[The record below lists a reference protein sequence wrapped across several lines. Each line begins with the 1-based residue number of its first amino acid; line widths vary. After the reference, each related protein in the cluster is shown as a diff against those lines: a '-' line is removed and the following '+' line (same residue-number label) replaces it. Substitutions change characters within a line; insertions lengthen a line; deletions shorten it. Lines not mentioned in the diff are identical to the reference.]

1 MKTIIITLA
10 LMFALPTLA
19 NENRPKKGFDYAKNN
34 KHKRRRHFMNI
45 VFNSNNCKHYKQH
58 K

>member
-1 MKTIIITLA
+1 MQTFIITLA

-34 KHKRRRHFMNI
+34 KHKT
-45 VFNSNNCKHYKQH
+45 K
-58 K
+58 